1 MWTDWTG
8 DLLNLLA
15 VLILWTV
22 LLPNNSDNWRVT
34 LFGRFSM
41 RVRRL
46 QLLGSFVVIELF
58 DVLAE
63 VSQINLQPR
72 VFYSCFC
79 SWESWPFFSGVFL

>member
-41 RVRRL
+41 RVRLMRTCRY
-46 QLLGSFVVIELF
+46 
-58 DVLAE
+58 D
-63 VSQINLQPR
+63 
-72 VFYSCFC
+72 
-79 SWESWPFFSGVFL
+79 